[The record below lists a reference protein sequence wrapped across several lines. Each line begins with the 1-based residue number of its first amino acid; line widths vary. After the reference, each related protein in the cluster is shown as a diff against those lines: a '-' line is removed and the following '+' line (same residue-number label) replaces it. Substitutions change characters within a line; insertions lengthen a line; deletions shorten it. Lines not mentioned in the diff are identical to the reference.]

1 MQPIDGV
8 WDCGNQFLK
17 HICFRLNILGF
28 LRFEEMPST
37 MVCRFRQKR
46 LDYVPGQGQQGT
58 KMINEAEKDPQHNII
73 IKGARVHNLKNM
85 DVAIPKNKL
94 VVVTGMSGSGKSS
107 LAFDTLYAEG
117 QRRYVESLSA
127 YARQFLGRMNKPDV
141 DYIKGIAPAIAI
153 EQKVI
158 TSNPRSTVGTSTEIY
173 DYLKLLFSR
182 IGKTISPV
190 SGGIVKK
197 DTVTDVINFVMGQP
211 NETQVT
217 VLCPLHPH
225 NNRSLKEEL
234 AVLMQKGFVRVEYA
248 GKLSRIED
256 LLQDMSIIDDGA
268 WLAAEVNGDA
278 SQISSLKSQI
288 SSVRIVIDR
297 ISKNEEDETISRLG
311 DSAQTA
317 FFEGKGDCYVR
328 YKLPDN
334 HKEEER
340 FFCDRFELDGIRFEE
355 PNPNFFSF
363 NNPYGACKRCE
374 GYGKVIG
381 IDEDL
386 VIPDKSKSVYE
397 GAIAPWRG
405 EKMREW
411 NDVLVKNALKFDFP
425 IHRQYNQLSEAQQR
439 LLWKGNNHFRGLD
452 SFFKELEEQT
462 YKIQYRVMLS
472 RYRGKTTCPECK
484 GSRLREDASYVKIS
498 GKSIT
503 DIVLMPLDKALAF
516 FSALELNETDV
527 KIGKRL
533 LTEITNRLLFLNDV
547 GLRYL
552 TLNRL
557 SNTLSGGESQR
568 INLATSLGS
577 SLVGSIYVLDEPSI
591 GLHPRDTQRLISV
604 LKSLRDVGNTVLV
617 VEHEEEIMKA
627 ADHIIDIGP
636 EAGTHGGHLVFSGTY
651 DEIIK
656 DDNSLTG
663 RYLSG
668 KEQIAI
674 PKTRRK
680 WNDFIEIKGAREN
693 NLKHVSAKFPLGVLT
708 VVTGVSG
715 SGKTSLVK
723 RILAPAL
730 QKVLGNYNGE
740 QTGAYDAIEGDYQK
754 VEQVELVDQNPIGRS
769 SRSNPVTYVKAWD
782 EIRNL
787 YAGQARAKAAGLK
800 PSAFSFN
807 VEGGRC
813 DVCQG
818 EGEVKI
824 EMQFMAD
831 IYLTCE
837 TCGGKRFKQHILDI
851 TYKDKSVADVLSMT
865 IEEAIEFFAKEPKIV
880 NRIKPLMDVG
890 LGYVQLGQ
898 SSNTL
903 SGGEAQR
910 IKLASFLVKGNN
922 ANKTLFIFDEPT
934 TGLHFADIK
943 KLLKSFDA
951 LLDQGNTIIVIEHNM
966 DVIKCADWIIDIGPE
981 GGDNGG
987 KVVFEG
993 VPEDLIKKADS
1004 YTGAFLK
1011 ERF

>member
-1 MQPIDGV
+1 MKIETATDSQ
-8 WDCGNQFLK
+8 K
-17 HICFRLNILGF
+17 NIL
-28 LRFEEMPST
+28 
-37 MVCRFRQKR
+37 
-46 LDYVPGQGQQGT
+46 
-58 KMINEAEKDPQHNII
+58 

-94 VVVTGMSGSGKSS
+94 VVITGMSGSGKSS

-117 QRRYVESLSA
+117 QRRYVESLSS

-190 SGGIVKK
+190 SGHVVKK
-197 DTVTDVINFVMGQP
+197 DTVTDVVNFVSSLP
-211 NETQVT
+211 DESTVT
-217 VLCPLHPH
+217 ILCPLHPH
-225 NNRSLKEEL
+225 NNRSAKEEL
-234 AVLMQKGFVRVEYA
+234 AVLMQKGFVRVEYL

-256 LLQDMSIIDDGA
+256 LLEDGSIDNESLEGDG
-268 WLAAEVNGDA
+268 
-278 SQISSLKSQI
+278 QI
-288 SSVRIVIDR
+288 RIVVDR
-297 ISKNEEDETISRLG
+297 INKNNEDETLSRVA
-311 DSAQTA
+311 DSVQTA

-328 YKLPDN
+328 YRSGDDA
-334 HKEEER
+334 EQER
-340 FFCDRFELDGIRFEE
+340 FFCDRFELDGMRFEE
-355 PNPNFFSF
+355 PTPNFFSF

-386 VIPDKSKSVYE
+386 VIPDKSKTIYE

-405 EKMREW
+405 EKLREW
-411 NDVLVKNALKFDFP
+411 NDKLVKESIKFDFP
-425 IHRQYNQLSEAQQR
+425 IHRQYNQLTEKQQQ
-439 LLWKGNNHFRGLD
+439 LLWTGNKYFRGLD
-452 SFFKELEEQT
+452 DFFKELEEQT
-462 YKIQYRVMLS
+462 YKIQYRVILS
-472 RYRGKTTCPECK
+472 RYRGKTNCPECK
-484 GSRLREDASYVKIS
+484 GSRLRQDASYVKIA

-503 DIVLMPLDKALAF
+503 DIVLMPLDKAFEF
-516 FSALELNETDV
+516 FRDLKLDAHDET
-527 KIGKRL
+527 IAKRL
-533 LTEITNRLLFLNDV
+533 LLEIINRLNFLNDV
-547 GLRYL
+547 GLGYL

-591 GLHPRDTQRLISV
+591 GLHPRDTQKLIGV
-604 LKSLRDVGNTVLV
+604 LKSLRDVGNTVII
-617 VEHEEEIMKA
+617 VEHEEEIMQA
-627 ADHIIDIGP
+627 ADYLIDIGP
-636 EAGTHGGHLVFSGTY
+636 EAGTHGGELIFEGTY
-651 DEIIK
+651 DEILK
-656 DDNSLTG
+656 DPHSLTG
-663 RYLSG
+663 KYLSRR
-668 KEQIAI
+668 EEIAI
-674 PKTRRK
+674 PAHRRK

-693 NLKHVSAKFPLGVLT
+693 NLQNVDAKFPIGVLT

-730 QKVLGNYNGE
+730 QKALGSYTGE
-740 QTGAYDAIEGDYQK
+740 QTGSYDSIDGDYK
-754 VEQVELVDQNPIGRS
+754 KIEQVELVDQNPIGRS

-787 YAGQARAKAAGLK
+787 YAAQPAAKGTGLK

-813 DVCQG
+813 DTCQG

-831 IYLTCE
+831 IFLTCE
-837 TCGGKRFKQHILDI
+837 TCGGKRFKQHVLDV
-851 TYKDKSVADVLSMT
+851 TYNEKNVDDVLNMT
-865 IEEAIEFFAKEPKIV
+865 IDEALVFFAKEPKIIAK
-880 NRIKPLMDVG
+880 IKPLVDVG
-890 LGYVQLGQ
+890 LGYVHLGQ

-934 TGLHFADIK
+934 TGLHFHDIK

-951 LLDQGNTIIVIEHNM
+951 LLDHGNTIIVIEHNM
-966 DVIKCADWIIDIGPE
+966 DVIKCADWVIDIGPE
-981 GGDNGG
+981 GGNNGG
-987 KVVFEG
+987 KVIFEG
-993 VPEDLIKKADS
+993 VPEDLIKQKNS
-1004 YTGAFLK
+1004 YTGKYLK
-1011 ERF
+1011 ERFK

>member
-1 MQPIDGV
+1 
-8 WDCGNQFLK
+8 
-17 HICFRLNILGF
+17 
-28 LRFEEMPST
+28 
-37 MVCRFRQKR
+37 
-46 LDYVPGQGQQGT
+46 
-58 KMINEAEKDPQHNII
+58 MIKEAEKDPQKNII

-94 VVVTGMSGSGKSS
+94 VVITGMSGSGKSS

-117 QRRYVESLSA
+117 QRRYVESLSS

-190 SGGIVKK
+190 SGGVVKR
-197 DTVTDVINFVMGQP
+197 DSVTDVINFITALP
-211 NETQVT
+211 DETQVT
-217 VLCPLHPH
+217 ILCPLHPH
-225 NNRSLKEEL
+225 NNRSIKEEL
-234 AVLMQKGFVRVEYA
+234 AVLMQKGFVRVEFN
-248 GKLSRIED
+248 GQVSRIET
-256 LLQDMSIIDDGA
+256 LLEDETIDGA
-268 WLAAEVNGDA
+268 SMVMDEQAAPA
-278 SQISSLKSQI
+278 SKTKKAKTKKGEAEEASALPAVSV
-288 SSVRIVIDR
+288 VRIVIDR
-297 ISKNEEDETISRLG
+297 ISKNEEDETISRLA
-311 DSAQTA
+311 DSIQTA
-317 FFEGKGDCYVR
+317 FFEGKGDCYVQ
-328 YKLPDN
+328 YNEVSPIGEDPIAIGL
-334 HKEEER
+334 EGASGVSER
-340 FFCDRFELDGIRFEE
+340 FFCDRFELDNIRFEE
-355 PNPNFFSF
+355 PTPNFFSF
-363 NNPYGACKRCE
+363 NNPYGACKKCE

-381 IDEDL
+381 IDADL
-386 VIPDKSKSVYE
+386 VIPDKSKSIYE

-411 NDVLVKNALKFDFP
+411 NDVLVKNSLKFDFP
-425 IHRQYNQLSEAQQR
+425 IHRQYNQLTDKEQQ
-439 LLWKGNNHFRGLD
+439 LLWTGNQYFRGLD
-452 SFFKELEEQT
+452 AFFKEMEEQT
-462 YKIQYRVMLS
+462 YKIQYRVLLS

-484 GSRLREDASYVKIS
+484 GSRLRKDATYVKIA

-503 DIVLMPLDKALAF
+503 DVVLMPLDTALEF
-516 FSALELNETDV
+516 FSNLELNETDA

-533 LTEITNRLLFLNDV
+533 LLEIVNRLVFLNDV
-547 GLRYL
+547 GLSYL

-591 GLHPRDTQRLISV
+591 GLHPRDTQRLITV

-636 EAGTHGGHLVFSGTY
+636 EAGTHGGNLIFTGTY
-651 DEIIK
+651 DQIIV
-656 DDNSLTG
+656 DDDSLTG
-663 RYLSG
+663 KYLSG
-668 KEQIAI
+668 REEIAI
-674 PKTRRK
+674 PPTRRK
-680 WNDFIEIKGAREN
+680 WSDYIEIKGAREN
-693 NLKHVSAKFPLGVLT
+693 NLKNADAKFPLGVLT

-723 RILAPAL
+723 RIFAPAL
-730 QKVLGNYNGE
+730 QKTLGNYNGD
-740 QTGAYDAIEGDYQK
+740 QSGAFDSIEGDYNK
-754 VEQVELVDQNPIGRS
+754 IEQVEIVDQNPIGRS

-787 YAGQARAKAAGLK
+787 YAALPVAKAAGLK

-831 IYLTCE
+831 IFLTCE
-837 TCGGKRFKQHILDI
+837 ACNGKRFKQHILDV
-851 TYKDKSVADVLSMT
+851 TYNEKNVSEVLEMT
-865 IEEAIEFFAKEPKIV
+865 IDEGLEFFAKEPKILAK
-880 NRIKPLMDVG
+880 IKPLVDVG

-922 ANKTLFIFDEPT
+922 TNKTLFIFDEPT

-951 LLDQGNTIIVIEHNM
+951 LLEHGNTIIVIEHNM
-966 DVIKCADWIIDIGPE
+966 DVIKCADWVIDIGPE
-981 GGDNGG
+981 GGDRGG

-993 VPEDLIKKADS
+993 LPEDLIKVKDS
-1004 YTGAFLK
+1004 YTGKFLA

>member
-1 MQPIDGV
+1 MKI
-8 WDCGNQFLK
+8 
-17 HICFRLNILGF
+17 
-28 LRFEEMPST
+28 
-37 MVCRFRQKR
+37 
-46 LDYVPGQGQQGT
+46 
-58 KMINEAEKDPQHNII
+58 EAEQDSHKNII

-94 VVVTGMSGSGKSS
+94 VVITGMSGSGKSS

-117 QRRYVESLSA
+117 QRRYVESLSS

-141 DYIKGIAPAIAI
+141 DYIRGIAPAIAI

-182 IGKTISPV
+182 VGRTISPI
-190 SGGIVKK
+190 SGQEVKK
-197 DTVTDVINFVMGQP
+197 DTVTDVVNFIGALP
-211 NETQVT
+211 DDTTVT

-234 AVLMQKGFVRVEYA
+234 AVLMQKGFVRVEYR
-248 GKLSRIED
+248 GKLARIESMLED
-256 LLQDMSIIDDGA
+256 IEVGNETLKDD
-268 WLAAEVNGDA
+268 EE
-278 SQISSLKSQI
+278 LK
-288 SSVRIVIDR
+288 IVIDR
-297 ISKNEEDETISRLG
+297 INKNGEEETLSRAA

-328 YKLPDN
+328 YQLPDGETE
-334 HKEEER
+334 KEQ
-340 FFCDRFELDGIRFEE
+340 FFCDRFELDGMRFEE
-355 PNPNFFSF
+355 PSPNFFSF
-363 NNPYGACKRCE
+363 NNPYGACKKCE

-386 VIPDKSKSVYE
+386 VIPDKSKTIYE

-411 NDVLVKNALKFDFP
+411 NDKLVKESLKFDFP
-425 IHRQYNQLSEAQQR
+425 IHRQYNQLTDKQQE
-439 LLWKGNNHFRGLD
+439 LLWKGNKYFRGLD
-452 SFFKELEEQT
+452 DFFKELEEQT
-462 YKIQYRVMLS
+462 YKIQYRVLLS
-472 RYRGKTTCPECK
+472 RYRGKTNCPDCK
-484 GSRLREDASYVKIS
+484 GSRLRQDASYVKID

-503 DIVLMPLDKALAF
+503 DIVLMPLDKAFEF
-516 FSALELNETDV
+516 FRDLKLNEHDQT
-527 KIGKRL
+527 IGKRL
-533 LTEITNRLLFLNDV
+533 LLEIINRLNFLNDV
-547 GLRYL
+547 GLGYL

-591 GLHPRDTQRLISV
+591 GLHPRDTQKLIGV
-604 LKSLRDVGNTVLV
+604 LRSLRDVGNTVII
-617 VEHEEEIMKA
+617 VEHEEEVMQA
-627 ADHIIDIGP
+627 ADYIIDIGP
-636 EAGTHGGHLVFSGTY
+636 EAGTNGGELIFTGTY
-651 DEIIK
+651 TEILT
-656 DDNSLTG
+656 DDHSLTG
-663 RYLSG
+663 KYLSRR
-668 KEQIAI
+668 EEIAI
-674 PKTRRK
+674 PKHRRP
-680 WNDFIEIKGAREN
+680 WTDFIEIKGAREN
-693 NLKHVSAKFPLGVLT
+693 NLQNVTAKFPIGILT

-723 RILAPAL
+723 RILAPAI
-730 QKVLGNYNGE
+730 QKALGSYTGE
-740 QTGAYDAIEGDYQK
+740 QTGSYDSIEGDYRK
-754 VEQVELVDQNPIGRS
+754 IEQVELVDQNPIGRS

-787 YAGQARAKAAGLK
+787 YSSQAVAKAAGLK

-813 DVCQG
+813 DTCQG

-831 IYLTCE
+831 IFLTCE
-837 TCGGKRFKQHILDI
+837 TCGGKRFKQHVLDV
-851 TYKDKSVADVLSMT
+851 TYNDKNVDDVLNMT
-865 IEEAIEFFAKEPKIV
+865 IDEALEFFAKEPKILSK
-880 NRIKPLMDVG
+880 IKPLVDVG
-890 LGYVQLGQ
+890 LGYVHLGQ

-934 TGLHFADIK
+934 TGLHFHDIK

-951 LLDQGNTIIVIEHNM
+951 LMEHGNTIIVIEHNM
-966 DVIKCADWIIDIGPE
+966 DVIKCADWVIDIGPE
-981 GGDNGG
+981 GGNNGG

-993 VPEDLIKKADS
+993 VPENLIKEKNS
-1004 YTGAFLK
+1004 HTGKYLK
-1011 ERF
+1011 ERFN